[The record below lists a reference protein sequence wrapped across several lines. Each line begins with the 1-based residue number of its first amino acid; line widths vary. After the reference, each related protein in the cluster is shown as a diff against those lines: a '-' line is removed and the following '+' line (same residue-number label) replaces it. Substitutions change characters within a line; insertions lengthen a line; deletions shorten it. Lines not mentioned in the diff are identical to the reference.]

1 MAQTVTRNAE
11 DIKRDVCSH
20 LSWDDRINES
30 NIRVEVADGTV
41 ILSGTVPTYSNLAQA
56 EKDAYQISGVKS
68 VDNRLTVLFPETSP
82 SPADAEIASRVVDM
96 LHWNPTIDDSGIH
109 VSVLNGV
116 VKLTGDVHSSWEKSR
131 AGYIAINVEG
141 AVGMENLL
149 HVQPRAVVLDD
160 EIRKDIEE
168 TLARNAFVDASGIR
182 IEVKDGVVTLSGT
195 VEDDRSRRIA
205 ERIARYTDGV
215 RSVNDQ
221 LAIR

>member
-1 MAQTVTRNAE
+1 M
-11 DIKRDVCSH
+11 
-20 LSWDDRINES
+20 
-30 NIRVEVADGTV
+30 
-41 ILSGTVPTYSNLAQA
+41 
-56 EKDAYQISGVKS
+56 
-68 VDNRLTVLFPETSP
+68 LFRS
-82 SPADAEIASRVVDM
+82 
-96 LHWNPTIDDSGIH
+96 
-109 VSVLNGV
+109 
-116 VKLTGDVHSSWEKSR
+116 
-131 AGYIAINVEG
+131 EG